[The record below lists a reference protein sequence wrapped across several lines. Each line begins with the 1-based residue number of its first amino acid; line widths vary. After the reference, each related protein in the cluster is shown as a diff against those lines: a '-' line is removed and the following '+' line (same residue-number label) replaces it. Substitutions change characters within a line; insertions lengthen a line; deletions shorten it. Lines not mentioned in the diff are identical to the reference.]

1 MTLTEKY
8 NEYVQEWIKENPTF
22 SNPHYKDMLEFDE
35 WVDKEL
41 EKYKISI
48 DLGSYN
54 ETKEQFNK
62 ICKEK
67 GL

>member
-1 MTLTEKY
+1 MTYTEQY
-8 NEYVQEWIKENPTF
+8 IQYVQNWIKENPAF
-22 SNPHYKDMLEFDE
+22 SGPYYEPMLEFDE
-35 WVDKEL
+35 FVNKKLKE
-41 EKYKISI
+41 YKISI